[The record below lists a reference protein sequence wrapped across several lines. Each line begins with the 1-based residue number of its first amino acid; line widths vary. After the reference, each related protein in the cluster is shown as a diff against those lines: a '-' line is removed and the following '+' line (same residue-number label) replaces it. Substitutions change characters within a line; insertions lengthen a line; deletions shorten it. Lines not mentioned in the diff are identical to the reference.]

1 MGISGWIFE
10 GERMLK
16 RIADVIPYVAFLVVL
31 FFVEINLFG
40 VEDAL
45 LGVIFQSF
53 ARTMVESAGLS
64 FVNYLKHAALFLI
77 MSLCSSVA
85 GLHPVLLV
93 LGSAGYMFCITLLNS
108 DDYLPRN
115 FFMLGLGF
123 LLLEIYPISVPE
135 IPMRLVATL
144 FAVGCTTAFIYV
156 MRRFAVRSEI
166 SQDHEFV
173 MRAFDDIGFQLIDLS
188 NLDVSKLDAH
198 RVYDITQEYC
208 NKEYGNVFRQGGV
221 LSGRQRYT
229 FSLLVCAEQVADMM
243 HGASRNVHTMEAP
256 ERAYLLDLS
265 EVFLGFG
272 QGRIKQV
279 RAMIRALQEFLDTH
293 QLENLEHDTAWRAT
307 LEALMYTLSNS
318 KASRD
323 NSTPFGWG
331 VRYRLRFIKDNFSLK
346 NSQLRFAAQLGVIV
360 GVSFA
365 VSELM
370 VAYMDTRFGAWI
382 PITSFLMM
390 NTYRDETMRMMGKQL
405 LGMLVGMAV
414 FVAVTHFIP
423 GSIRILC
430 VLVMGYGVILMNF
443 GPAVSMA
450 AGTQLALAALY
461 PTMSLGDT
469 LMMRLTFVLLGTL
482 VVLSIVFVFLQS
494 RRPMAI
500 SHKMSEMERVD
511 ERLLKQIRIDIEHG
525 GADNDR
531 SIQLLYYLHMNAS
544 ILAKLATEVGEDM
557 ADEVE
562 RLTEANYQFAMDAAH
577 AIMFL
582 NSSIKK
588 ERFAH
593 LKGTTSKLRLKI
605 DDLPMEDVPVKEE

>member
-1 MGISGWIFE
+1 
-10 GERMLK
+10 MLD
-16 RIADVIPYVAFLVVL
+16 RIANVVPYVAFLVAL
-31 FFVEINLFG
+31 FFVELQLFG

-64 FVNYLKHAALFLI
+64 FVNYLKHAALFLV
-77 MSLCSSVA
+77 MSLCSSLA

-93 LGSAGYMFCITLLNS
+93 AGSAVYMFCITLMNS

-123 LLLEIYPISVPE
+123 LLLEIYPISAHE
-135 IPMRLVATL
+135 IPMRMVATL
-144 FAVGCTTAFIYV
+144 FAVACTTAFIYA
-156 MRRFAVRSEI
+156 MRYFSAQSEI
-166 SQDHEFV
+166 TQDRGFV

-198 RVYDITQEYC
+198 RVYDITREYC

-229 FSLLVCAEQVADMM
+229 FSLLICAEQIADMM
-243 HGASRNVHTMEAP
+243 HGASRNVHSMEQV
-256 ERAYLLDLS
+256 ERDYLLDLS

-279 RAMIRALQEFLDTH
+279 RAMISALQEFLDTH
-293 QLENLEHDTAWRAT
+293 RLENLEHDTAWRAT
-307 LEALMYTLSNS
+307 LEAMMYTLSDS

-323 NSTPFGWG
+323 NSTPFGLG
-331 VRYRLRFIKDNFSLK
+331 VRYRLHFIKDNLSLK
-346 NSQLRFAAQLGVIV
+346 NSQLRFSIQLGVIV
-360 GVSFA
+360 GVSFT

-370 VAYMDTRFGAWI
+370 LLYMDTRFGAWI

-423 GSIRILC
+423 ESVRILC
-430 VLVMGYGVILMNF
+430 VLIMGYGVILMNF

-469 LMMRLTFVLLGTL
+469 LMMRLVFVLLGTL
-482 VVLSIVFVFLQS
+482 VVLSIIFVFLQS
-494 RRPMAI
+494 RRSMTI

-511 ERLLKQIRIDIEHG
+511 ERLLDQIRIDIEHG
-525 GADNDR
+525 QADSDR

-544 ILAKLATEVGEDM
+544 ILGSLANKVGDTM
-557 ADEVE
+557 ADEVK
-562 RLTEANYQFAMDAAH
+562 RLIEANYQFAMDAAH
-577 AIMFL
+577 AIVFL
-582 NSSIKK
+582 NSDIKK
-588 ERFAH
+588 QRFAH
-593 LKGTTSKLRLKI
+593 LRGTTSKLRLKI
-605 DDLPMEDVPVKEE
+605 DDLPLTNSEGD

>member
-1 MGISGWIFE
+1 
-10 GERMLK
+10 MLD
-16 RIADVIPYVAFLVVL
+16 RIANVGPYVAFLVAL
-31 FFVEINLFG
+31 FFVELQLFG

-64 FVNYLKHAALFLI
+64 FANYLKHAALFLV
-77 MSLCSSVA
+77 MSLCSSLA

-93 LGSAGYMFCITLLNS
+93 AGSAVYMFCITLMNS

-123 LLLEIYPISVPE
+123 LLLEIYPISAHE
-135 IPMRLVATL
+135 IPMRMVATL
-144 FAVGCTTAFIYV
+144 FAVACTTAFIYA
-156 MRRFAVRSEI
+156 MRYFSAQSEI
-166 SQDHEFV
+166 TQDRGFV

-198 RVYDITQEYC
+198 RVYDNSMEQ
-208 NKEYGNVFRQGGV
+208 
-221 LSGRQRYT
+221 
-229 FSLLVCAEQVADMM
+229 AERD
-243 HGASRNVHTMEAP
+243 
-256 ERAYLLDLS
+256 YLLDLS

-279 RAMIRALQEFLDTH
+279 RAMISALQEFLDTH
-293 QLENLEHDTAWRAT
+293 RLENLEHDTAWRAT
-307 LEALMYTLSNS
+307 LEAMMYTLSDS

-323 NSTPFGWG
+323 NSTPFGLG
-331 VRYRLRFIKDNFSLK
+331 VRYRLHFIKDNLSLK
-346 NSQLRFAAQLGVIV
+346 NSQLRFSIQLGVIV

-370 VAYMDTRFGAWI
+370 LLYMDTRFGAWI

-423 GSIRILC
+423 ESVRILC

-469 LMMRLTFVLLGTL
+469 LMMRLVFVLLGTL
-482 VVLSIVFVFLQS
+482 VVLSIIFVFLQS
-494 RRPMAI
+494 RRSMTI

-511 ERLLKQIRIDIEHG
+511 ERLLDQIRIDIEHG
-525 GADNDR
+525 QADSDR

-544 ILAKLATEVGEDM
+544 ILGSLANKVGDTM
-557 ADEVE
+557 ADEVK
-562 RLTEANYQFAMDAAH
+562 RLIEANYQFAMDAAH
-577 AIMFL
+577 AIVFL
-582 NSSIKK
+582 NSDIKK
-588 ERFAH
+588 QRFAH
-593 LKGTTSKLRLKI
+593 LRGTTSKLRLKI
-605 DDLPMEDVPVKEE
+605 DDLPLTNSDGD

>member
-1 MGISGWIFE
+1 
-10 GERMLK
+10 
-16 RIADVIPYVAFLVVL
+16 
-31 FFVEINLFG
+31 
-40 VEDAL
+40 
-45 LGVIFQSF
+45 
-53 ARTMVESAGLS
+53 
-64 FVNYLKHAALFLI
+64 
-77 MSLCSSVA
+77 
-85 GLHPVLLV
+85 
-93 LGSAGYMFCITLLNS
+93 
-108 DDYLPRN
+108 
-115 FFMLGLGF
+115 
-123 LLLEIYPISVPE
+123 
-135 IPMRLVATL
+135 
-144 FAVGCTTAFIYV
+144 
-156 MRRFAVRSEI
+156 
-166 SQDHEFV
+166 

-198 RVYDITQEYC
+198 RVYEITQEYC

-221 LSGRQRYT
+221 LSGRQNYT

-243 HGASRNVHTMEAP
+243 HGASRHVHSMEQN
-256 ERAYLLDLS
+256 ERNYLLDLS

-279 RAMIRALQEFLDTH
+279 RAMVHALEEFLETH
-293 QLENLEHDTAWRAT
+293 CLENLEHDTAWRAT
-307 LEALMYTLSNS
+307 LEALLYTLNDSS
-318 KASRD
+318 ASRD

-331 VRYRLRFIKDNFSLK
+331 IRYRLRFIKDNFNLK
-346 NSQLRFAAQLGVIV
+346 NSQLRFAVQLGVIV

-370 VAYMDTRFGAWI
+370 LAYMDTRFGVWI

-390 NTYRDETMRMMGKQL
+390 NTYRDETMKMMGKQL

-423 GSIRILC
+423 SSVRILV

-482 VVLSIVFVFLQS
+482 VVLSIIFVFLQS

-500 SHKMSEMERVD
+500 AHKMSEMERVD
-511 ERLLKQIRIDIEHG
+511 ERLLEQIRSDMEHG
-525 GADNDR
+525 STNGR
-531 SIQLLYYLHMNAS
+531 SVQLLYYLHMNAS
-544 ILAKLATEVGEDM
+544 ILASLANKVGSDM
-557 ADEVE
+557 ADEVA

-577 AIMFL
+577 VVVFL
-582 NSSIKK
+582 NSDIKK

-605 DDLPMEDVPVKEE
+605 DDLPMSEVPVDEELKQG